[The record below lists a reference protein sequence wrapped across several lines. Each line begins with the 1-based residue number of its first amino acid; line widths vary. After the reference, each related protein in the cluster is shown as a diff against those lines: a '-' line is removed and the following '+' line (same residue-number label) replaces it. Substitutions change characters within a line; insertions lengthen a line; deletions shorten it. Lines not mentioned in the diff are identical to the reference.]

1 MSNVKLFTASWCT
14 PCKVVKQELEK
25 FTHTVDI
32 IDVDSSPAL
41 VRASGVRS
49 VPSLLLG
56 NGDVL
61 TGVEDIVKALKEAYS
76 IKD

>member
-1 MSNVKLFTASWCT
+1 MKLFTASWCA

-25 FTHTVDI
+25 LQHTVDI
-32 IDVDSSPAL
+32 IDIDEQPEL

-56 NGDVL
+56 DGNVL
-61 TGVEDIVKALKEAYS
+61 TGVENIVQAIREAYGS
-76 IKD
+76 AE